1 MSVGAIVAI
10 VVVLVILAV
19 IAALASRM
27 SARRSAER
35 RSYGP
40 EYDRLAEEVGPRKA
54 NAEFDKRRQHV
65 DSLGIKPLT
74 EERRALYSSQWA
86 AAQETFIDSPVES
99 VRSAS
104 GLVTAVAADRGYKV
118 TDPGELQSDLSVHY
132 GSRIDGY
139 RSALAVTER
148 ADSGATEQLRQA
160 LLEYRALFNDLAEVP
175 DDAPAAA
182 TTAAAGTASA
192 STASVSTAP
201 DAVSAQPDVPPV
213 APAGPVVPVTETA
226 APENVAPAT
235 TEDPGT
241 AHHRVFWR
249 RESDETSSAASR
261 P

>member
-19 IAALASRM
+19 LAALASRM
-27 SARRSAER
+27 FARRSAER

-65 DSLGIKPLT
+65 DGLGLKPLT
-74 EERRALYSSQWA
+74 DERRALYSSQWA
-86 AAQETFIDSPVES
+86 LAQETFIDNPVES
-99 VRSAS
+99 VRTAS

-118 TDPGELQSDLSVHY
+118 TDPGELQSDLSVYY
-132 GSRIDGY
+132 GGRLDGY
-139 RSALAVTER
+139 RSALAITER

-160 LLEYRALFNDLAEVP
+160 LLDYRALFNDLAEVT
-175 DDAPAAA
+175 DDAPAA
-182 TTAAAGTASA
+182 TTAAAGTAAA
-192 STASVSTAP
+192 STAPATGP
-201 DAVSAQPDVPPV
+201 AQPVAPPV
-213 APAGPVVPVTETA
+213 APAGPVAPVTDTVNA
-226 APENVAPAT
+226 TPENVAPAT
-235 TEDPGT
+235 TEDTGT

>member
-19 IAALASRM
+19 LAALASRM
-27 SARRSAER
+27 FARRSAER

-40 EYDRLAEEVGPRKA
+40 EYDRLADEVGPRKA
-54 NAEFDKRRQHV
+54 SAEFDKRRQHV

-74 EERRALYSSQWA
+74 DERRTLYSSQWA
-86 AAQETFIDSPVES
+86 VAQETFIDNPVES
-99 VRSAS
+99 VRTAS

-132 GSRIDGY
+132 GSRLDGY

-160 LLEYRALFNDLAEVP
+160 LLDYRALFNDLAEVT
-175 DDAPAAA
+175 DGAPAPA
-182 TTAAAGTASA
+182 TAAAGTAPA
-192 STASVSTAP
+192 AAP
-201 DAVSAQPDVPPV
+201 AQPAAPPA
-213 APAGPVVPVTETA
+213 APAGPAAPVAETATAENVVPATA
-226 APENVAPAT
+226 
-235 TEDPGT
+235 EDGGT